1 MGETELVL
9 GNEAIGRGL
18 VEAGC
23 QVMAA
28 YPGTPSS
35 EILPS
40 VVQYMK
46 RHGLDIYVE
55 WSVNEKAAFE
65 VALAAAM
72 AGKRAAV
79 AMKQVGLNVA
89 SDPLMSAAYTGVV
102 GGFLVISCDDP
113 GPESSQTEQD
123 TRLLAMVAKVPVLD
137 PSSLSEAKELVSHG
151 FAISEKYQVPV
162 ILRPTTRICYCRGTI
177 ELGPVTALKRRSD
190 FKKDPGRWAA
200 TPKFRYLLH
209 RELNRK
215 LSKIEEEFGQLKELN
230 FVTLE
235 NFPQERLGIIASGM
249 SYSVAS
255 DLLSAQGLMEMVP
268 ILKIGTPYPLPQ
280 ALTEEFVQAFETV
293 LVLEE
298 TGPVVELQIRDK
310 RNVLGRL
317 TGTVPREGE
326 LTPDLVASFLYPLL
340 KKSRLLKEVP
350 AVDRSLSQLV
360 KEIDLPSRPPRLC
373 AGCPHTASF
382 LAIRQALP
390 QAIFTSDIG
399 CYTLGLNLGA
409 VDTCLDMGASINF
422 AAGFYHSYKQDG
434 VHVPIVATIGDSTFF
449 HAGLPALVNAVHT
462 DARFILVI
470 LDNHTVAMTGHQ
482 PPPHGEEL
490 ADGSQGRKVPI
501 RNMLEATG
509 VKYIQEADPYQ
520 VNDFVEAVKAA
531 YHYTLRPDGGLA
543 AVIANHP
550 CILYDRKNVQE
561 RMPEGKVTKLCTGCC
576 ACLSAFDCPALM
588 RNERTGRVEIDERLC
603 VRCGICV
610 YACPQN
616 RLGEGAFGFPR
627 DYFLENPFLT

>member
-1 MGETELVL
+1 MAANALLL

-35 EILPS
+35 EILPAL
-40 VVQYMK
+40 VRFKQEL
-46 RHGLDIYVE
+46 GLNIYVE
-55 WSVNEKAAFE
+55 WSVNEKSAFE

-72 AGKRAAV
+72 TGKRAAV

-89 SDPLMSAAYTGVV
+89 LDPLMSSAYTGVV
-102 GGFLVISCDDP
+102 GGFVIISCDDP

-123 TRLLAMVAKVPVLD
+123 TRLIAMAAKVPVFD
-137 PSSLSEAKELVSHG
+137 PSSVTEAKEFVG
-151 FAISEKYQVPV
+151 QAFEISEKYQLPV
-162 ILRPTTRICYCRGTI
+162 ILRPTGQLCHARGVVELKKPVDLTR
-177 ELGPVTALKRRSD
+177 KSD
-190 FKKDPGRWAA
+190 FKKDPARWAA

-209 RELNRK
+209 KALNAK
-215 LSKIEEEFGQLKELN
+215 LKTIADEFSSRPDLN
-230 FVTLE
+230 YS
-235 NFPQERLGIIASGM
+235 PADGKPRPLGIIASGM
-249 SYSVAS
+249 SYSVVR
-255 DLLSAQGLMEMVP
+255 DLLRELGLLELVP
-268 ILKIGTPYPLPQ
+268 VLRLATPYPFPDRLLAEFAGRFQ
-280 ALTEEFVQAFETV
+280 AV

-298 TGPVVELQIRDK
+298 TGPMVELLLKDK
-310 RNVLGRL
+310 SNILGRSTDHL
-317 TGTVPREGE
+317 PSEGAQTPETVARALFPLARKFE
-326 LTPDLVASFLYPLL
+326 LIE
-340 KKSRLLKEVP
+340 KEP
-350 AVDRSLSQLV
+350 AQDNSLPKLV
-360 KEIDLPSRPPRLC
+360 KELELPPRPPRLC

-399 CYTLGLNLGA
+399 CYTLGLNMGA

-482 PPPHGEEL
+482 PPPHAAQL
-490 ADGSQGRKVPI
+490 ADSSQGNPVKI
-501 RNMLEATG
+501 RSLLEGIG
-509 VKYIQEADPYQ
+509 VRFIKEIDPYQ
-520 VNDFVEAVKAA
+520 VKEFVTTVKEG
-531 YHYTLRPDGGLA
+531 YHFTLREEGGLA
-543 AVIANHP
+543 AIIANHP
-550 CILYDRKNVQE
+550 CALAEDKNSSQ
-561 RMPEGKVTKLCTGCC
+561 RLPEVEITKTCSGCK
-576 ACLSAFDCPALM
+576 ACLAALDCPALM
-588 RNERTGRVEIDERLC
+588 ENGSGRVEIDKNLC
-603 VRCGICV
+603 VRCGICI

-616 RLGEGAFGFPR
+616 SLGEAALGFPQ
-627 DYFLENPFLT
+627 DYFLENPFLL